1 MLIDLSINNK
11 EKKNANYYLIELQ
24 KYAINHPNNTQIQQ
38 LYRLDGALILK
49 SSDKMRDKIKA
60 GITLRDMMKEDIIDH
75 EIVIEAMTNLC
86 EVLIYE
92 LELTGNEVI
101 LQEIEEFTNKLLDI
115 SLTQYLYNLQSE
127 TYLFK
132 ARISLLYLNFDDARL
147 HLTIAQKIAAKY
159 DLNQLAKRI
168 SDEHDSLLTNLDE
181 LEKKKKQKISLQERI
196 KTFRYEFLFSKIF
209 RSKTEELLNKPD
221 TAIYIVILS
230 VIDGH
235 CLYDRLFQ
243 GSNIMESNLIASFI
257 SAINSFGKQA
267 FSTLGTID
275 RIKYGDYFITLQS
288 KDDFLFGYVF
298 KGDSYPAISKLNNF
312 VIKLSEFK
320 DIFKILSLSIQSH
333 LEISE
338 DTELEINQVVDD
350 VFFLDEK

>member
-49 SSDKMRDKIKA
+49 SSDKMRDRIRA
-60 GITLRDMMKEDIIDH
+60 GIILKKMIKEDIIDH

-127 TYLFK
+127 AYLFK
-132 ARISLLYLNFDDARL
+132 ARISLLYLNFDDARSY
-147 HLTIAQKIAAKY
+147 LTVAQKIAAKY

-181 LEKKKKQKISLQERI
+181 LEKKANQKISLQERI
-196 KTFRYEFLFSKIF
+196 KTIRYEFLFSKIF

-221 TAIYIVILS
+221 TAIYLVILS

-235 CLYDRLFQ
+235 CLYDRSFQ
-243 GSNIMESNLIASFI
+243 ESNMIDGNLIAGLI

-267 FSTLGTID
+267 FSTQGTID
-275 RIKYGDYFITLQS
+275 RIKHGDYFITLQS

-312 VIKLSEFK
+312 VKKLSEFK
-320 DIFKILSLSIQSH
+320 DIFEKLSFSIQSH
-333 LEISE
+333 LEIAE
-338 DTELEINQVVDD
+338 DAKLKINQVADNI
-350 VFFLDEK
+350 FFPDE